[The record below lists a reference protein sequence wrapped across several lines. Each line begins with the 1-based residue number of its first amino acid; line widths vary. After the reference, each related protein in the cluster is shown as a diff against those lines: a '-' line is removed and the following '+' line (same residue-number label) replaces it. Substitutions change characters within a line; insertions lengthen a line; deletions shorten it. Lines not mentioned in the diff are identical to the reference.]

1 MNKIMTIKKAQNN
14 DDEAFNKLIDS
25 CKKELYMIAFSY
37 LKSEQHSLDAVS
49 DTVYKAY
56 MNINKL
62 KMPKFFNT
70 WIIKIL
76 MNSCNDILKANNKVI
91 YIDEYYKIDENISG
105 TSESEFNMANNIDL
119 YTAIDK
125 LNEKFKSIVILK
137 YLEDMTISQISEV
150 LDLPEG
156 TVKVYLRRAIGLLK
170 IELGEECI

>member
-1 MNKIMTIKKAQNN
+1 MNKIMTIRKAQNY
-14 DDEAFNKLIDS
+14 DDETFNKLIDS

-37 LKSEQHSLDAVS
+37 LKSEQYSLDAVS
-49 DTVYKAY
+49 ETVYKAY

-62 KMPKFFNT
+62 KTPEFFNT

-76 MNSCNDILKANNKVI
+76 MNSCNDMLKTNNKVI
-91 YIDEYYKIDENISG
+91 YIHEYYKIDENISE
-105 TSESEFNMANNIDL
+105 TLDTEFNMAANIDL

-137 YLEDMTISQISEV
+137 YLEDMTISQISKV

-156 TVKVYLRRAIGLLK
+156 TVKVYLRRALGLLK
-170 IELGEECI
+170 IELGEECV